1 MVYEN
6 EGVLIKQEEK
16 NLVSSL
22 IAGAVLGSVLGLIFK
37 NIILGFSLLSILG
50 LFVGS
55 LINIINRNKKIS
67 K

>member
-6 EGVLIKQEEK
+6 EGLSIKQEEK
-16 NLVSSL
+16 ILVSSL
-22 IAGAVLGSVLGLIFK
+22 IAGAVLGSMLGLIFK

-55 LINIINRNKKIS
+55 LINIVNRNKKIS